1 MDFTPFIQSTDNHLT
16 LYIDGPLD
24 YTTVGSYQV
33 TLNSFYKGSPGITS
47 TKISMKDCPYI
58 DTAGIGFLVKVR
70 KEAKEFQRTLTLV
83 DVDPDVMEVF
93 KIVNVVHWFEFK

>member
-1 MDFTPFIQSTDNHLT
+1 MDFTPLIQSTDNQLT

-24 YTTVGSYQV
+24 YTTAGSYQV
-33 TLNSFYKGSPGITS
+33 ALNSFYKESPSIAS
-47 TKISMKDCPYI
+47 IAISMKDCLYI
-58 DTAGIGFLVKVR
+58 DTAGIGFLAKVR

-93 KIVNVVHWFEFK
+93 KIVNVVHWFLFR

>member
-33 TLNSFYKGSPGITS
+33 TLNSFYKECPGITS
-47 TKISMKDCPYI
+47 IDISMKDCPYI

-70 KEAKEFQRTLTLV
+70 KKAKESQMVLALV

-93 KIVNVVHWFEFK
+93 KIVNVAHWFEFK

>member
-24 YTTVGSYQV
+24 YTTAGSYQAA
-33 TLNSFYKGSPGITS
+33 LNSFYNESPGIIS
-47 TKISMKDCPYI
+47 MEISMKDCPYI

-93 KIVNVVHWFEFK
+93 KIVNVVHWFLFR